1 MLKVFKNFEGNDIA
15 GSIYGAESDPL
26 VIFLHGGG
34 QTRFAWD
41 NAAENIS
48 KKGFHVITYDLR
60 GHGDSFWSETGDYK
74 IHDHKKD
81 LISIIRHYEKP
92 ANLVGAS
99 LGGMTSLSLAG
110 DLDYSSL
117 CKTLTMVDIGIYPN
131 QDGSDRIVEFMRS
144 AENGF
149 SSLEE
154 AAAYIS
160 DFLPHR
166 EKPKD
171 LSGLHKNLRKKD
183 DRFYWHWDPKFIQS
197 RTSNRTE
204 HRSKHKI
211 YAHNVRIPTLLI
223 RGALSNVVTEE
234 EVKDFMDTIKHAEFV
249 EIDKAA
255 HMIAGDRN
263 DIFANAAINFLQKT
277 IINK

>member
-1 MLKVFKNFEGNDIA
+1 MFKIFKNFEGNDIA

-81 LISIIRHYEKP
+81 LISIIKHYDKP

-110 DLDYSSL
+110 DPDYSSL
-117 CKTLTMVDIGIYPN
+117 CKTLTMVDIGIYPV
-131 QDGSDRIVEFMRS
+131 S
-144 AENGF
+144 
-149 SSLEE
+149 
-154 AAAYIS
+154 YT
-160 DFLPHR
+160 H
-166 EKPKD
+166 
-171 LSGLHKNLRKKD
+171 LR
-183 DRFYWHWDPKFIQS
+183 
-197 RTSNRTE
+197 
-204 HRSKHKI
+204 
-211 YAHNVRIPTLLI
+211 AHET
-223 RGALSNVVTEE
+223 
-234 EVKDFMDTIKHAEFV
+234 
-249 EIDKAA
+249 
-255 HMIAGDRN
+255 
-263 DIFANAAINFLQKT
+263 
-277 IINK
+277 